1 MKVKVNGKRVSLPFI
16 KLGAGISI
24 LKDGYR
30 VILRTNDGRTTHM
43 SLVKNSSNASWAMDT
58 ASIIPLNCV
67 FAHRDDDLQF
77 SLHTFY
83 VTGLNKAQTPAVSF
97 TV

>member
-1 MKVKVNGKRVSLPFI
+1 
-16 KLGAGISI
+16 
-24 LKDGYR
+24 
-30 VILRTNDGRTTHM
+30 
-43 SLVKNSSNASWAMDT
+43 MDT

-83 VTGLNKAQTPAVSF
+83 VTGLNKAQSPSISF